1 MSFKTED
8 LGKNSYKLTIEVSAE
23 EFEKAC
29 ERAYQ
34 KNKGK
39 IQLQGFRKGKAPRAL
54 IEKAYGVGVFYEDA
68 ANELIDAEYPKAA
81 EESGL
86 EIVSRPEID
95 VEQIEK
101 GKDFIFTA
109 VVAVKPE
116 VELGKYR
123 GVEVDKVEAEVT
135 DAEIDAELDKTRE
148 QNSRTITVDDRPV
161 ENGDIVN
168 LNYCGTV
175 DGVAFEGGT
184 ADNYDLT
191 IGSGSFIPGFEDQ
204 LVGAAIGSDVDVNVT
219 FPAEY
224 HAEEL
229 AGKAAVFACHINSI
243 TKKELPEADDEFA
256 QEVSD
261 FDTLDEYKA
270 DIKAKLVEKKTAE
283 IKAAKENAVVDAIIA
298 DSKMDIPA
306 AMIDTQKRQMAE
318 EYAQRLQYSGLS
330 LEQYFKFTGMDAQKF
345 MEQMEPQALKRIQY
359 RLVLEAI
366 VKAENI
372 EVSDEELEKEYAD
385 MAAQYQMEVDK
396 LKELVGEAEKKQIV
410 MDLAVAKAID
420 LVRDAAVEK

>member
-116 VELGKYR
+116 VELGKYK